1 MIFQKT
7 RRRVTIQNRKIFV
20 AGCTMTEDVYNRK
33 TYCCTYS
40 SPINLAAPEDDD
52 YPADDL
58 HVGEESAGQLWA
70 EDHRS
75 R

>member
-1 MIFQKT
+1 MT
-7 RRRVTIQNRKIFV
+7 EDGYNRKI
-20 AGCTMTEDVYNRK
+20 
-33 TYCCTYS
+33 YCCTYS
-40 SPINLAAPEDDD
+40 SPINLAAPEDD

-70 EDHRS
+70 EDYRS